1 MFMLARKLQH
11 FSMSNCTLLSEIIS
25 PHGKKSI
32 FNLGKFASYG
42 DCRGETWVGHVAVFA
57 YHGLK
62 LCVKKFLLNSKV
74 GESSRKT
81 DFA

>member
-1 MFMLARKLQH
+1 MEK
-11 FSMSNCTLLSEIIS
+11 ID
-25 PHGKKSI
+25 

-42 DCRGETWVGHVAVFA
+42 DCRGETWVGHVAVSA

-62 LCVKKFLLNSKV
+62 LCCEFFLLNSKV
-74 GESSRKT
+74 GESSQKT